1 MDDLRVFFQHLGF
14 DDAVDSVDAHDRDT
28 LSILNEE
35 VTAQLRAD
43 PKYIR
48 FKEWMLENGARFPDV
63 DFPVAFGHHGELMGL
78 AANKDIPPMRGFL
91 FIPDKLMITAEKARK
106 DPVLGPIIK
115 KHPELFEQ
123 NQLINETTEIVV
135 FLMQ

>member
-1 MDDLRVFFQHLGF
+1 M
-14 DDAVDSVDAHDRDT
+14 
-28 LSILNEE
+28 
-35 VTAQLRAD
+35 RAD

-91 FIPDKLMITAEKARK
+91 FVPDKLMITAEKARR

-115 KHPELFEQ
+115 KHPEVFGG
-123 NQLINETTEIVV
+123 NTLIDETTEIVV
-135 FLMQ
+135 FLVQ